1 MPKIEWSTVRAG
13 RDQAVANLKPI
24 LKQPLIASTI
34 DLINTVVKEGDLLLD
49 VGANNR
55 NLEKA
60 LQAPGQRVEYYSY
73 DIDRSL
79 PHDYYNLSEITRQ
92 FDVITILEV
101 IEHIP
106 PGDVAKL
113 FQRAAELLKPGGNI
127 IVSTPNVCHPVRFWR
142 DCTHITPFRYDE
154 LAGLLYTAGFT
165 GIEIF
170 RLRKMRLKDWLR
182 YWVSLPTLRL
192 LDIDFAPGIVV
203 RAKLPGKQ
211 VS

>member
-1 MPKIEWSTVRAG
+1 MSKVEWNRIRAG
-13 RDQAVANLKPI
+13 RDQAAPRLKPI
-24 LKQPLIASTI
+24 LKLPLVASSI
-34 DLINTVVKEGDLLLD
+34 DLIRKTVKKGDRLLD
-49 VGANNR
+49 IGANDR

-60 LQAPGQRVEYYSY
+60 LQASGEQVQYYSF
-73 DIDRSL
+73 DVDRSL
-79 PHDYYNLSEITRQ
+79 PHDYYNLSEIGFQ

-106 PGDVAKL
+106 AGDVVGL
-113 FQRAAELLKPGGNI
+113 FQRTAELLKQNGSI

-154 LAGLLYTAGFT
+154 LAGLLSSAGFT

-170 RLRKMRLKDWLR
+170 RLKKMCIKDWLR
-182 YWVSLPTLRL
+182 YWISLPTLRL

-203 RAKLPGKQ
+203 CAKYSGKK
-211 VS
+211 V

>member
-1 MPKIEWSTVRAG
+1 MSKIEWNKIRTG
-13 RDQAVANLKPI
+13 RDQVASNLKPI
-24 LKQPLIASTI
+24 LKLPLIAGSM
-34 DLINTVVKEGDLLLD
+34 DLIQRVVKDGDRLLD

-55 NLEKA
+55 SLEKT
-60 LQAPGQRVEYYSY
+60 LLTFGKQVEYYSY

-79 PHDYYNLSEITRQ
+79 PHDYYDLSEIALQ
-92 FDVITILEV
+92 FDLITILEV

-106 PGDVAKL
+106 LADVARL
-113 FQRAAELLKPGGNI
+113 FRRVAELLKPDGTI

-154 LAGLLYTAGFT
+154 LAGLLYSTGFT

-170 RLRKMRLKDWLR
+170 RLKKMRIKDWLR

-192 LDIDFAPGIVV
+192 LDIDFAPGIAVYA
-203 RAKLPGKQ
+203 RMH
-211 VS
+211 